1 MVDDGGAEFDKDE
14 EVDIDVGGGLTASCL
29 WEILRRL
36 PPSGLASAAQVCR
49 GWRETSRRLWR
60 AVEELR
66 LRVPATAEVGFVG
79 SVLQKCPGLLRLS
92 LTLERLG
99 IFLEMTARVQI

>member
-1 MVDDGGAEFDKDE
+1 MDT
-14 EVDIDVGGGLTASCL
+14 DVGGGLTASCL

-36 PPSGLASAAQVCR
+36 PPAGLSLAAQVCK
-49 GWRETSRRLWR
+49 GWRGTSRRLWR

-79 SVLQKCPGLLRLS
+79 SVLQKGPGLLRLS
-92 LTLERLG
+92 LKLERLG
-99 IFLEMTARVQI
+99 IFLEMTVWVQI